1 MNIAQTGP
9 GYYSRVSLILF
20 SSDVK
25 VLGTYYASYNALA
38 NDLLNLESFHNQTDG
53 IVDIYQ

>member
-25 VLGTYYASYNALA
+25 VVGTYYASYKALMK
-38 NDLLNLESFHNQTDG
+38 DLLKLESFHNQTDG